1 MTFLRAKVG
10 LLAGGLLVVALLMA
24 AGARADDVYFS
35 WVRGEGAESCV
46 DARSLRAAVRERIGR
61 DPFRED
67 ASRSLDGV
75 VVRDSA
81 SGAWTARF
89 LLREGDVVVGER
101 TFVEDA
107 ESCSELASALVLA
120 ASLVIDPEATLAP
133 PVEVVEP
140 SPGVT
145 PTPVE
150 AAAENPPG
158 VTPTPVEAVP
168 EERPGVAESPINS
181 TPQASPGVTPSWLD
195 EAAVSVLVTGGLLPR
210 VSAGA
215 SVLVGGSIVPR
226 LRWQLGF
233 RYHPEVSGADDRF
246 AFGLASGS
254 VGACYD
260 VFTSDRVVLA
270 PCAEVL
276 LGAIR
281 STVRELE
288 PVNPGEHLWGAAR
301 ASFRAAFRVVGP
313 FYFAVRAAVVVPFAA
328 YDFVLVDSGRS
339 AHTSWPAAPEG
350 EASVMLHF
358 D

>member
-1 MTFLRAKVG
+1 MSASHAMGGAAAWGVSLAA
-10 LLAGGLLVVALLMA
+10 LLAPVTALA
-24 AGARADDVYFS
+24 EDVYFS

-75 VVRDSA
+75 VERDSA

-89 LLREGDVVVGER
+89 LLREGNVVVGER
-101 TFVEDA
+101 TFVEEA
-107 ESCSELASALVLA
+107 ESCSELEAAIVLA

-133 PVEVVEP
+133 PAEDAPGVMPPPAEDA
-140 SPGVT
+140 PGVT
-145 PTPVE
+145 
-150 AAAENPPG
+150 APPA
-158 VTPTPVEAVP
+158 EAVP
-168 EERPGVAESPINS
+168 VEQPGLPESPINS
-181 TPQASPGVTPSWLD
+181 TLEPRPGVRSSFLD
-195 EAAVSVLVTGGLLPR
+195 EAAASVLVTGGLLPR
-210 VSAGA
+210 LSVGA

-233 RYHPEVSGADDRF
+233 RYHPEVRGDDDRF

-254 VGACYD
+254 AGACYD
-260 VFTSDRVVLA
+260 VFASDRVVLA
-270 PCAEVL
+270 PCAEILV
-276 LGAIR
+276 GAIR

-301 ASFRAAFRVVGP
+301 ASFRAAFRLVGP

-339 AHTSWPAAPEG
+339 AHASWPVAPEG